1 MPFPILSQNALKQC
15 TISELKKG
23 TKGQSFAEIRFADE
37 TPVFQLSA
45 EPLLSPFS
53 AGVFQD
59 DGSATR
65 LNLDLTLNEA
75 TKKILEAWDS
85 FFADQLKNVC
95 PGKHYHKIV
104 QKNGE
109 YPERVRLK
117 ANTQGPNACRLWAAD
132 QTPLGNLR
140 AVETAG
146 ARVTAI
152 VKPTKIWVMGPSAG
166 VTLEC
171 SAAVLH
177 EGGST
182 VPDMIPL

>member
-1 MPFPILSQNALKQC
+1 MPFPLLSQAALKQC
-15 TISELKKG
+15 TLSEIKKG
-23 TKGQSFAEIRFADE
+23 TKGQQYCEIRFADE

-65 LNLDLTLNEA
+65 LNLDLQLNSA
-75 TKKILEAWDS
+75 TKETLEKWDT
-85 FFADQLKNVC
+85 FFADQLKSVC
-95 PGKHYHKIV
+95 PGKAYHKLV
-104 QKNGE
+104 QKSGE

-117 ANTQGPNACRLWAAD
+117 ANTTGPNACRLWSAD

-140 AVETAG
+140 SVETAG
-146 ARVTAI
+146 AQITAC
-152 VKPTKIWVMGPSAG
+152 VRPTKAWIMGPSVG

-171 SAAVLH
+171 AAAVLH
-177 EGGST
+177 EGGS
-182 VPDMIPL
+182 VPDIFPL

>member
-1 MPFPILSQNALKQC
+1 MRAGVRGGQAVAKLRGVAVAPIAAGMPSTNIGGESDLVPETRLVKRSVHETHWRGRKEERKNFAGKNKSQMPFPLLSQNALKQC

-23 TKGQSFAEIRFADE
+23 TKGQQYAEIHFADE

-59 DGSATR
+59 DGTATR
-65 LNLDLTLNEA
+65 INLDLTLNEA

-104 QKNGE
+104 QK
-109 YPERVRLK
+109 K
-117 ANTQGPNACRLWAAD
+117 
-132 QTPLGNLR
+132 
-140 AVETAG
+140 
-146 ARVTAI
+146 
-152 VKPTKIWVMGPSAG
+152 
-166 VTLEC
+166 
-171 SAAVLH
+171 
-177 EGGST
+177 
-182 VPDMIPL
+182 

>member
-1 MPFPILSQNALKQC
+1 MRR
-15 TISELKKG
+15 
-23 TKGQSFAEIRFADE
+23 QSL
-37 TPVFQLSA
+37 LSA

-65 LNLDLTLNEA
+65 INLDLTLNEA

-95 PGKHYHKIV
+95 PGKHDHKLV
-104 QKNGE
+104 QKNGK

-117 ANTQGPNACRLWAAD
+117 ANTQGPNACRPWAAD

-146 ARVTAI
+146 A
-152 VKPTKIWVMGPSAG
+152 
-166 VTLEC
+166 
-171 SAAVLH
+171 
-177 EGGST
+177 
-182 VPDMIPL
+182 

>member
-1 MPFPILSQNALKQC
+1 MPFPLLSQAALKQC

-59 DGSATR
+59 DGTATR

-95 PGKHYHKIV
+95 PGKHYHKLV
-104 QKNGE
+104 QKMANI
-109 YPERVRLK
+109 LK
-117 ANTQGPNACRLWAAD
+117 
-132 QTPLGNLR
+132 
-140 AVETAG
+140 
-146 ARVTAI
+146 
-152 VKPTKIWVMGPSAG
+152 
-166 VTLEC
+166 EC
-171 SAAVLH
+171 V
-177 EGGST
+177 
-182 VPDMIPL
+182 